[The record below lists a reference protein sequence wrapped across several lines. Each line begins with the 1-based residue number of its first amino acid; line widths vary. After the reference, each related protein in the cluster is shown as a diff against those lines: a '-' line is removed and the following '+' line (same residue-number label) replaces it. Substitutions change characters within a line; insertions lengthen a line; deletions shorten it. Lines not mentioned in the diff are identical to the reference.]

1 MRAASVFYRGI
12 FRVKNLLLPENVL
25 YRKDLS
31 SSKDQIHHQI
41 VNIIDEKDMLCS
53 EVQFNGQDYKN
64 GDLIVLQV
72 KSCDELTVGVIET
85 IIVKYEEVHFVCRQ
99 YQCTRNWLQYFESQ
113 DIEQELI
120 IVKGSEIVDYKP
132 LIKRGSMNKFV
143 FVLHHRI
150 SFEYL

>member
-1 MRAASVFYRGI
+1 M
-12 FRVKNLLLPENVL
+12 FRVKSLLLPENVL

-31 SSKDQIHHQI
+31 SSKDQIHHEI
-41 VNIIDEKDMLCS
+41 INIIDEKDMLCS

-72 KSCDELTVGVIET
+72 KSCDELTFGVIET
-85 IIVKYEEVHFVCRQ
+85 IMVKDEEVNFVCRQ

-113 DIEQELI
+113 DNEQDLI
-120 IVKGSEIVDYKP
+120 IVKGSEILDYKP
-132 LIKRGSMNKFV
+132 SIKRGSMKKFV

>member
-72 KSCDELTVGVIET
+72 KSCDELSVGVIET
-85 IIVKYEEVHFVCRQ
+85 IMVKDEEVHFVCRQ

-113 DIEQELI
+113 DIEQDLI

>member
-1 MRAASVFYRGI
+1 MRAASVFYRGM
-12 FRVKNLLLPENVL
+12 FRVKSLLLPENVL

-31 SSKDQIHHQI
+31 SSKDQIHHEI
-41 VNIIDEKDMLCS
+41 INIIDEKDMLCS

-85 IIVKYEEVHFVCRQ
+85 IMVKDEEVNFVCRQ
-99 YQCTRNWLQYFESQ
+99 YQCTRNRIQYFDSQ
-113 DIEQELI
+113 DNEQDLI
-120 IVKGSEIVDYKP
+120 IVKGSEILDYKP
-132 LIKRGSMNKFV
+132 LIKRGSMKKFV